1 MSDGTVPWSAFAAEA
16 ERRLAEAGIEQPEL
30 EGRWLVEEAAGFSS
44 GEWFERRFELATVRG
59 VARFDQ
65 MIERRLAGVPIQYVL
80 GHWPFRML
88 DLMIDTRVLI
98 PRPETEVL
106 AGLVLDRLA
115 SIRSPL
121 VVDLGTG
128 SGAIGLAV
136 AFEHPTA
143 QIWLTDS
150 DPDAISVARANLA
163 GLGRHGSRVGIV
175 EGDWFE
181 ALPEDLRGTVDVL
194 VSNPPYV
201 ADGAQL
207 DASVID
213 HEPHT
218 ALFSGPQ
225 GTNDLAMIVNGA
237 PGWLAESGALFLEMG
252 PQQVALVCSWCRDA
266 GFGSVVTAR
275 DLAGIERF
283 VIATRGQP
291 L

>member
-1 MSDGTVPWSAFAAEA
+1 MALRAAGVAEPEAEA
-16 ERRLAEAGIEQPEL
+16 RRIVA
-30 EGRWLVEEAAGFSS
+30 EAAGCSPAELVLI
-44 GEWFERRFELATVRG
+44 GGDEPTTLPAAHVARMLERRC
-59 VARFDQ
+59 
-65 MIERRLAGVPIQYVL
+65 AGEPLQYVL
-80 GHWPFRML
+80 GSWGFRSL
-88 DLMIDTRVLI
+88 DLFVDGRVLI
-98 PRPETEVL
+98 PRPETEVVTERAL
-106 AGLVLDRLA
+106 TEIDRCA
-115 SIRSPL
+115 ADGHRPV

-128 SGAIGLAV
+128 SGAIGLSVAV
-136 AFEHPTA
+136 ERERSSV
-143 QIWLTDS
+143 WLTDAS
-150 DPDAISVARANLA
+150 ADALAVARSNLV
-163 GLGRHGSRVGIV
+163 GIGRAATRVQIV

-201 ADGAQL
+201 ADDAQL